1 MPRSG
6 LELLLGTRT
15 TGVWERGEI
24 VRAEVVS
31 ARPRVTEG
39 SREGMEGPK
48 GASIWCDVF
57 RACASGEEA
66 AAASHRGQ
74 QVAAA
79 QKKKFQRYNK
89 LAHGTAR
96 RGSPQ
101 NSAARVWRGR
111 FAEV

>member
-1 MPRSG
+1 M
-6 LELLLGTRT
+6 
-15 TGVWERGEI
+15 

-66 AAASHRGQ
+66 AAASRTGVSKSSHGSERKKSFAGQ
-74 QVAAA
+74 G
-79 QKKKFQRYNK
+79 RRK
-89 LAHGTAR
+89 LARGTAR
-96 RGSPQ
+96 ACPYP
-101 NSAARVWRGR
+101 AAPAFGESVLVWRR
-111 FAEV
+111 FEDRRTAEERGDVG